1 MIEEDLALCEDLSI
15 QYPSVKV
22 LEGAPTDK
30 SLLLEAGIESMDAVV
45 ALTDSDEENILL
57 CLFAKSA
64 GHGKAIAKINRI
76 EFDEVISH
84 LDLDSTV
91 YPKHITA
98 EIIARYVRA
107 TQNSRGSNMEKLY
120 HVIKDQVE
128 AAEFVVQESSDIT
141 DVPLLALKLKPD
153 VLIGAIIHDEEVIIP
168 RGNDMIRPGDR
179 VIVVSKLM
187 ALHDLNDV
195 LR

>member
-1 MIEEDLALCEDLSI
+1 
-15 QYPSVKV
+15 
-22 LEGAPTDK
+22 
-30 SLLLEAGIESMDAVV
+30 
-45 ALTDSDEENILL
+45 
-57 CLFAKSA
+57 
-64 GHGKAIAKINRI
+64 
-76 EFDEVISH
+76 
-84 LDLDSTV
+84 
-91 YPKHITA
+91 
-98 EIIARYVRA
+98 
-107 TQNSRGSNMEKLY
+107 MEKLY

-141 DVPLLALKLKPD
+141 DVPLLALKLKHD

-187 ALHDLNDV
+187 ALHDLTDV